1 LSKLFFYW
9 FDQKISILKVIK
21 DKKRSFNKG
30 KNSLIF
36 FFGCTIRNSSLLKNI
51 NYLNNI
57 VFNSTKK
64 VDGVTKYKKINS
76 GFIYSFSN
84 INFLLGFKS
93 ERFFNLNI
101 KINVFY
107 NFFQKKKLNN
117 TKYFNKKLINFYEKV
132 FF

>member
-1 LSKLFFYW
+1 
-9 FDQKISILKVIK
+9 VIT

-36 FFGCTIRNSSLLKNI
+36 FFGCTIRKNFLSKNI
-51 NYLNNI
+51 DYIHNI
-57 VFNSTKK
+57 LFNLTKR
-64 VDGVTKYKKINS
+64 VDGSIKHKKINS
-76 GFIYSFSN
+76 GFVYTFSN

-93 ERFFNLNI
+93 ERFFNLNL

-107 NFFQKKKLNN
+107 NFFQKEKKIFYKRN
-117 TKYFNKKLINFYEKV
+117 KFNKKLINFYVKV